1 MGQFPT
7 LNQEDIDHLDA
18 VLRELLTK
26 SEANIALARR
36 EGRLPHSPVRQSGA
50 IDTTTFA
57 TLGSNAYNA
66 VQFMAQ
72 LVNENNFTSMY
83 QQGENFSTLMVNV
96 DENSLLVI
104 VFPTHLTVGSM
115 KYYAG
120 PAVRSIAERIA
131 LATERTGTASTSA
144 TSTRRTS
151 RPSFSAGGVAGSG
164 VTQLCGSEVSQCVER
179 RSLTL
184 AERRSPAS
192 HSERSNVAGAFK
204 PRFRTRNRPVA

>member
-1 MGQFPT
+1 MSQFPQ
-7 LNQEDIDHLDA
+7 LNQEDLDQLNA
-18 VLRELLTK
+18 VMGELLAK
-26 SEANIALARR
+26 SEAHVALLVEKA
-36 EGRLPHSPVRQSGA
+36 GYLIHQCGNPAS

-115 KYYAG
+115 KYYAN
-120 PAVRSIAERIA
+120 PAARSIADRIV
-131 LATERTGTASTSA
+131 LATNRS
-144 TSTRRTS
+144 
-151 RPSFSAGGVAGSG
+151 PGGVGLDISDLNPTD
-164 VTQLCGSEVSQCVER
+164 VQ
-179 RSLTL
+179 
-184 AERRSPAS
+184 
-192 HSERSNVAGAFK
+192 
-204 PRFRTRNRPVA
+204 

>member
-1 MGQFPT
+1 MGQFPS
-7 LNQEDIDHLDA
+7 LNQEDIDHIDA
-18 VLRELLTK
+18 AMCELLAK
-26 SEANIALARR
+26 SEAHVALLVEKAGYLIHQCGNP
-36 EGRLPHSPVRQSGA
+36 ES

-115 KYYAG
+115 KYYAN
-120 PAVRSIAERIA
+120 PAARSIADRI
-131 LATERTGTASTSA
+131 EVAS
-144 TSTRRTS
+144 
-151 RPSFSAGGVAGSG
+151 
-164 VTQLCGSEVSQCVER
+164 Q
-179 RSLTL
+179 
-184 AERRSPAS
+184 RSPDTGLDLS
-192 HSERSNVAGAFK
+192 DLDPKSVESLFRSKNG
-204 PRFRTRNRPVA
+204 

>member
-1 MGQFPT
+1 MSQFPQ
-7 LNQEDIDHLDA
+7 LNQEDLDHLNI
-18 VLRELLTK
+18 VMRELLAK
-26 SEANIALARR
+26 SEAHVALLVEKA
-36 EGRLPHSPVRQSGA
+36 GYLIHQCGNPDS

-115 KYYAG
+115 KYYAN
-120 PAVRSIAERIA
+120 PAARSIADRIII
-131 LATERTGTASTSA
+131 ASGRAPGQGIDFSDLD
-144 TSTRRTS
+144 
-151 RPSFSAGGVAGSG
+151 PSDV
-164 VTQLCGSEVSQCVER
+164 Q
-179 RSLTL
+179 SLFQKKDT
-184 AERRSPAS
+184 P
-192 HSERSNVAGAFK
+192 
-204 PRFRTRNRPVA
+204 